1 MKLTRHAAM
10 SLYDIGEVPEDQNI
24 ELEDEISDYVWSLL
38 GDFKETYSPFAH
50 RCQGAIYKYLY
61 EIDPVG
67 ISDEQAENYNE
78 YFFEASAIF
87 WLLKN
92 DRLTEKAIWALW
104 IFYFDRAISPYKD
117 EFHPQ
122 LTEIRLM
129 AEDAYKNSTNDP
141 LD

>member
-1 MKLTRHAAM
+1 M
-10 SLYDIGEVPEDQNI
+10 SLYEIGEVPEDQII

-38 GDFKETYSPFAH
+38 GDFIETYSPFAH
-50 RCQGAIYKYLY
+50 RCQATIYKYLY

-67 ISDEQAENYNE
+67 ISDEQAQNYNE
-78 YFFEASAIF
+78 YYFEASAIF

-104 IFYFDRAISPYKD
+104 IFYFDREISPYKD

-122 LTEIRLM
+122 LSEIRLM
-129 AEDAYKNSTNDP
+129 AEEAYANSTNEP
-141 LD
+141 LV

>member
-1 MKLTRHAAM
+1 M
-10 SLYDIGEVPEDQNI
+10 SLYEIGEVPEDQII

-38 GDFKETYSPFAH
+38 GDFIETYSPFAH
-50 RCQGAIYKYLY
+50 RCQATIYKYLY

-67 ISDEQAENYNE
+67 ISDEQAQNYNE
-78 YFFEASAIF
+78 YYFEASAIF

-104 IFYFDRAISPYKD
+104 IFYFDREISPYKD

-129 AEDAYKNSTNDP
+129 AEEAYSNSTNEP
-141 LD
+141 LA

>member
-10 SLYDIGEVPEDQNI
+10 SLYEIGEVPVDQII

-38 GDFKETYSPFAH
+38 GDFIETYSPFAH
-50 RCQGAIYKYLY
+50 RCQATIYKYLY

-67 ISDEQAENYNE
+67 ISDEQAQNYNE
-78 YFFEASAIF
+78 YYFEASAIF

-104 IFYFDRAISPYKD
+104 IFYFDREISPYKD

-129 AEDAYKNSTNDP
+129 AEEAYSNSTNEP
-141 LD
+141 LA

>member
-1 MKLTRHAAM
+1 M
-10 SLYDIGEVPEDQNI
+10 SLYEIGEVPVDQII

-38 GDFKETYSPFAH
+38 GDFIETYSPFAH
-50 RCQGAIYKYLY
+50 RCQATIYKYLY

-67 ISDEQAENYNE
+67 ISDEQAQNYNE
-78 YFFEASAIF
+78 YYFEASAIF

-104 IFYFDRAISPYKD
+104 IFYFDREISPYKD

-129 AEDAYKNSTNDP
+129 AEEAYSNSTNEP
-141 LD
+141 LA

>member
-1 MKLTRHAAM
+1 M
-10 SLYDIGEVPEDQNI
+10 SLYEIGEVPEDQII

-38 GDFKETYSPFAH
+38 GDFIETYSPFAH
-50 RCQGAIYKYLY
+50 RCQATIYKYLY

-67 ISDEQAENYNE
+67 ISDEQAQNYNE
-78 YFFEASAIF
+78 YYFEASAIF

-104 IFYFDRAISPYKD
+104 IFYFDREISPYKD

-129 AEDAYKNSTNDP
+129 AEEAYANSTNDP
-141 LD
+141 LI

>member
-1 MKLTRHAAM
+1 MKLTRHTAM
-10 SLYDIGEVPEDQNI
+10 SLYEIGEVPEDQII

-38 GDFKETYSPFAH
+38 GDFIETYSPFAH
-50 RCQGAIYKYLY
+50 RCQATIYKYLY

-67 ISDEQAENYNE
+67 ISDEQAQNYNE
-78 YFFEASAIF
+78 YYFEASAIF

-104 IFYFDRAISPYKD
+104 IFYFDREISPYKD

-129 AEDAYKNSTNDP
+129 AEEAYSNSTNEP
-141 LD
+141 LA